1 MKTIE
6 IFEPGDEVIS
16 PTTGHRYT
24 VVERSWKDRSTF
36 DMGLGYDCLDE
47 KGKEVPMLLHHFGFV
62 LYTPEPVEA
71 TLHQRE
77 GTFHIVCPNCST
89 QIEGTSIEI
98 HDEPD
103 PEPTC
108 QHEYTFER
116 IKMINSYPMISISK
130 PMATELEY
138 EQVCCNPACR
148 AVVS

>member
-6 IFEPGDEVIS
+6 IFEPGDEVVDS
-16 PTTGHRYT
+16 TGRRLK
-24 VVERSWKDRSTF
+24 VLRQSWKDRSSY

-77 GTFHIVCPNCST
+77 GTFHIICPNCST

-103 PEPTC
+103 LEPTC

-116 IKMINSYPMISISK
+116 VTGDYLNPFK
-130 PMATELEY
+130 
-138 EQVCCNPACR
+138 QVCCNPACR